1 MRIFIIVTIYEPDV
15 KCSYNIKNFSEQSNY
30 IIICDNS
37 LLSYKWPFD
46 YIDNWIY
53 SFFNKNKGLST
64 TFNDVLIERNID
76 WEREDFK
83 VFLIKTQLY
92 LIII

>member
-1 MRIFIIVTIYEPDV
+1 MRIIIIVTIYEPDV

-46 YIDNWIY
+46 NIDN
-53 SFFNKNKGLST
+53 
-64 TFNDVLIERNID
+64 
-76 WEREDFK
+76 
-83 VFLIKTQLY
+83 
-92 LIII
+92 